1 MGKLSIWKSVGT
13 INLMDIVYY
22 GDPVL
27 RQVAEP
33 IDEINDDIR
42 ALADGMV
49 RTLTFKEGVGLAA
62 PQVGVSKR
70 LIVVDLEA
78 EDYFEIV
85 VNPEIVS
92 TSEAMVDGN
101 EGCLSIPGSEAEVT
115 RHESVVVRGTTLDG
129 GTFELE
135 ATDWL
140 ARVFQHE
147 IDHLN
152 GVLFIDHID
161 EAKRLQVLKEFERA
175 KREMKANA

>member
-1 MGKLSIWKSVGT
+1 
-13 INLMDIVYY
+13 MDIVYY

-33 IDEINDDIR
+33 INEIDDEVR

-49 RTLTFKEGVGLAA
+49 RALTLKKGVGLAA
-62 PQVGVSKR
+62 PQVGVSRR

-85 VNPEIVS
+85 VNPEILK
-92 TSEAMVDGN
+92 TSDEMVEGN
-101 EGCLSIPGSEAEVT
+101 EGCLSIPGSEAEVM
-115 RHESVVVRGTTLDG
+115 RHETIWVRGTTLDNE
-129 GTFELE
+129 TFEFE
-135 ATDWL
+135 AADWL

-152 GVLFIDHID
+152 GKLFIDHID
-161 EAKRLQVLKEFERA
+161 EAKRLQVLKEFERV
-175 KREMKANA
+175 KREEKAEV